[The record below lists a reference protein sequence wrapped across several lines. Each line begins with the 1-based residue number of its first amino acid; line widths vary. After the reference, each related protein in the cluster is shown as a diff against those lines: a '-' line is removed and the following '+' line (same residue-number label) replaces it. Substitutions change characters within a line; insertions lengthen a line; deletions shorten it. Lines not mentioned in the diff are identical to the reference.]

1 MVKDSL
7 LPPKIRNKEEYLS
20 LALIQHSARSPT
32 RAIRNKKHAYLKEK
46 KKLPLFAGNIIT
58 LCLHIKFQDI
68 TTYLLKLIGDFSK
81 VTESSQKNPF
91 YFYKLPKDQ

>member
-7 LPPKIRNKEEYLS
+7 LPPKIRNKEEYVFS
-20 LALIQHSARSPT
+20 THIQHSARSST

-46 KKLPLFAGNIIT
+46 KKLSLFAGNIIT
-58 LCLHIKFQDI
+58 LLSTHKIPRYHKI
-68 TTYLLKLIGDFSK
+68 SLKLIGDFSK
-81 VTESSQKNPF
+81 VTGSTQKNPF